1 MTATERAA
9 QNRRIVANRLYADAY
24 KPQPATATTPY
35 LKPRLAAYWLEQK
48 CAADYA
54 LDATA

>member
-9 QNRRIVANRLYADAY
+9 QNRRIVSNRLYADAY
-24 KPQPATATTPY
+24 RPQAATATTPHV
-35 LKPRLAAYWLEQK
+35 KPRLVAYWIEQK

>member
-1 MTATERAA
+1 MTTIDRST
-9 QNRRIVANRLYADAY
+9 QNRRIVINQFYIDAY
-24 KPQPATATTPY
+24 RPQLATATTPY
-35 LKPRLAAYWLEQK
+35 LKPRLVAYWIEQK